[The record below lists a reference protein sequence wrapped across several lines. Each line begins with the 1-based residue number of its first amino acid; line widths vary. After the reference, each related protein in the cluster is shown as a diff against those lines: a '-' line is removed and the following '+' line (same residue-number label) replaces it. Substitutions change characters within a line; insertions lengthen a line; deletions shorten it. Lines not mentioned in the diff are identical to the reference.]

1 MIKKNIRLCFL
12 PMVTAFLVASL
23 IAGCSKDDGKLAVVT
38 TADVTDIAVTSAIS
52 GGNVS
57 DDGGSLIKARGV
69 CWSTNPNPTV
79 KDSKTVDGNG
89 AGSFTSTITGLLP
102 DTEYFVRAYALNKK
116 GTAYGSTMAFRSAEG
131 VADIDGNY
139 YPIIRIGDYEWMA
152 ENLKTTRYNDGS
164 NIDFPE
170 NDYSSWQTNTAGAF
184 GWPNNDEDYGDL
196 YGGLY
201 NWYAVNTG
209 KLCPEGWRVPT
220 DDEWK
225 YLEGMVDS
233 QVSVGNP
240 VWNNT
245 GFRGHDA
252 GKMLKAASG
261 WPDNGNGTDDYGFSA
276 LPAGLRS
283 VNGDDH
289 WINIRGLFWT
299 STQTAHDAYRRG
311 LLPENDD
318 IARGESQRR
327 NGYSV
332 RCIRDAN

>member
-1 MIKKNIRLCFL
+1 MLI
-12 PMVTAFLVASL
+12 AFVVASL
-23 IAGCSKDDGKLAVVT
+23 IAGCSKDDDKLAGVT

-52 GGNVS
+52 GGTVS
-57 DDGGSLIKARGV
+57 DDGGSLINARGV
-69 CWSTNPNPTV
+69 CWSTDPNPTV
-79 KDSKTVDGNG
+79 KDNKTDDGTG
-89 AGSFTSTITGLLP
+89 AGSFTSNITGLIP
-102 DTEYFVRAYALNKK
+102 DTEYFVRAYASNKN
-116 GTAYGSTMAFRSAEG
+116 GTAYGSIMTFRTAEG

-139 YPIIRIGDYEWMA
+139 YPIIGVGNYEWMG

-170 NDYSSWQTNTAGAF
+170 NDLSSWQTNTAGAF

-220 DDEWK
+220 DDEW
-225 YLEGMVDS
+225 GMVDS

-240 VWNNT
+240 AWDDT
-245 GFRGHDA
+245 GRRGYDA

-261 WPDNGNGTDDYGFSA
+261 WPDNGNGTDEYGFSGM
-276 LPAGLRS
+276 PAGYRTLI
-283 VNGDDH
+283 GDYYF
-289 WINIRGLFWT
+289 INSRAFFWT
-299 STQTAHDAYRRG
+299 STPVGDNAYSRWLMKQYDETGRYEDHRR
-311 LLPENDD
+311 
-318 IARGESQRR
+318 A
-327 NGYSV
+327 GYSV